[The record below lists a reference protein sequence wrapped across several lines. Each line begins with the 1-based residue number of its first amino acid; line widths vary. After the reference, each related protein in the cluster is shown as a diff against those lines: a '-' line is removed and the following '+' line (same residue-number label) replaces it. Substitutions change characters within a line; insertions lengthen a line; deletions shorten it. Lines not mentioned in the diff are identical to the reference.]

1 MKKINDTPLITLAV
15 FTYNQ
20 EQFVAEAFSAAIAQE
35 YEPLEIIFSDDCS
48 TDGTFEKI
56 KDLVSNYNGKH
67 KLRARKTSK
76 NIGVFAHVVEVGK
89 LVHGELVVLAAGD
102 DISKPDRVTALVD
115 TWKTS
120 GAWGLYSRY
129 DRISENGE
137 LISVNDY
144 SRDLEL
150 PTHKLRTYFYPQDG
164 EVGIIHGATS
174 AYDRRL
180 FDYINK
186 EMCSYILSEDGALSL
201 LLNLLKK
208 KIIFVDKSLVLY
220 RTNAN
225 SITNAPVNKNIT
237 TLDEIESGVEKSAL
251 YAKSCKN
258 RALLLLNLSRTIDN
272 VDLRRIN
279 MKSIESD
286 VISFTMRHEWI
297 SQNLVGRVK
306 YLFSMDNIN
315 DFNWML
321 ARILGFRFFTI
332 VKWAVRN
339 IQYSLGKISAS

>member
-1 MKKINDTPLITLAV
+1 MQRLNDNPLITLAV

-35 YEPLEIIFSDDCS
+35 YESLEIIFSDDCS
-48 TDGTFEKI
+48 TDGTYEKI
-56 KDLVSNYNGKH
+56 KDLVSNYKGNH

-89 LVHGELVVLAAGD
+89 LVDGDLVVLAAGD
-102 DISKPDRVTALVD
+102 DISKPDRVTALVNA
-115 TWKTS
+115 WKIS

-129 DRISENGE
+129 DRIKENGE

-150 PTHKLRTYFYPQDG
+150 PTHKLRTYFYPEDG
-164 EVGIIHGATS
+164 EIGIIHGATS

-180 FDYINK
+180 FDYINQ
-186 EMCSYILSEDGALSL
+186 EMCSFILSEDGALSL
-201 LLNLLKK
+201 LLNLLNK

-225 SITNAPVNKNIT
+225 SITNAPINKNIT
-237 TLDEIESGVEKSAL
+237 TLDEIRRGVEKSAL
-251 YAKSCKN
+251 YARSCKN
-258 RALLLLNLSRTIDN
+258 RALLLLSLSKSIDN
-272 VDLRRIN
+272 VDLRPIN
-279 MKSIESD
+279 RKSIERD
-286 VISFTMRHEWI
+286 VISFTMRYEWI

-306 YLFSMDNIN
+306 YLISTNNIN

-321 ARILGFRFFTI
+321 ARILGFRFFTT
-332 VKWAVRN
+332 VKYVIRKF
-339 IQYSLGKISAS
+339 QYSLGKKSAS

>member
-1 MKKINDTPLITLAV
+1 MKKIDDKPLITLAV

-20 EQFVAEAFSAAIAQE
+20 EQFVAEAFYAAIAQK

-48 TDGTFEKI
+48 TDGTYEKLE
-56 KDLVSNYNGKH
+56 DLVSSYKGNH
-67 KLRARKTSK
+67 KVSARKTSK

-89 LVHGELVVLAAGD
+89 LAHGDLVVLAAGD
-102 DISKPDRVTALVD
+102 DISKPDRVTALVNS
-115 TWKTS
+115 WKIS

-129 DRISENGE
+129 DRINENGGV
-137 LISVNDY
+137 ISVNDY

-180 FDYINK
+180 FNYINK

-208 KIIFVDKSLVLY
+208 NIIFVDKSLVLY

-225 SITNAPVNKNIT
+225 SITNAPVNRNRT
-237 TLDEIESGVEKSAL
+237 TLAEVERGVEKSAL

-258 RALLLLNLSRTIDN
+258 RALLLLNLSKTIDN
-272 VDLRRIN
+272 MELRRIN
-279 MKSIESD
+279 MKSIERD
-286 VISFTMRHEWI
+286 VISFTMRYEWI
-297 SQNLVGRVK
+297 SQNFAGRVK
-306 YLFSMDNIN
+306 YLLLTDNIN
-315 DFNWML
+315 EFSWIL
-321 ARILGFRFFTI
+321 ARTLGFRFFTI
-332 VKWAVRN
+332 VKYVVRN
-339 IQYSLGKISAS
+339 IQYSLGKRSAS